1 MHLLRALPTV
11 TLPTLLAGVLALLSS
26 QEVAGQTRR
35 IRPEHDIRSYE
46 VVLQLPGMDRVTVR
60 RDLPFKTAAGRKLMM
75 DIYSSA
81 PADGQGALRPALIF
95 INGVGDPPDGDLR
108 SWGAY
113 RSWARL
119 AAVSGWVAVNFQ
131 ARHGEANAEDVRDA
145 LIHLARQG
153 RDYGIDPA
161 SLAIWACSA
170 NVGAALPL
178 ISEDSPVRL
187 KAAVLYYG
195 GGELS
200 HPRADLPVLVVRA
213 GKDSAQL
220 NERLGGMFQSALGA
234 NVRWELINVPLGHH
248 AFDIL
253 DDTQESRDI
262 LRQTL
267 DFLSNRLAPNPQG
280 SLPAKTAPAVGPPAA
295 ARTAAAHL
303 FGREWE
309 LAETAYRSW
318 LTEHPDD
325 SDAWLFQG
333 TAQLEMKKL
342 DEARTSLETAIRL
355 DSEVP
360 GASVMLG
367 RLEVEQK
374 QYAKAVSH
382 LKRAIQLVPQDSEAH
397 FQLGKAYL
405 FSQRPE
411 ESAASLEEA
420 VRISPGNGYAWNF
433 LGMASMALKRYA
445 RAAESFQHVLVY
457 VPNDPSIN
465 YNLACAQA
473 LTGEKD
479 QAFASLLRAVAGG
492 FKDRQNMTTDPD
504 LSSLRGDPRFQDILK
519 RLE

>member
-1 MHLLRALPTV
+1 MHRLRAIPAV
-11 TLPTLLAGVLALLSS
+11 TLPTLLASVLALLSS
-26 QEVAGQTRR
+26 QEAAGQARR

-60 RDLPFKTAAGRKLMM
+60 KDLPYKTAAGRNLKM
-75 DIYSSA
+75 DIYSPATGGGKSA
-81 PADGQGALRPALIF
+81 PRSALVF

-119 AAVSGWVAVNFQ
+119 AAASDWVAVNFQ
-131 ARHGEANAEDVRDA
+131 ARTGEANAGDVRDA
-145 LIHLARQG
+145 LLHLARRG
-153 RDYGIDPA
+153 RDYGIDSA

-170 NVGAALPL
+170 NVGAALPFL
-178 ISEDSPVRL
+178 AEDSPVRL

-195 GGELS
+195 GDEPS
-200 HPRADLPVLVVRA
+200 HLRADLPVLLVRA
-213 GKDSAQL
+213 GRDNAQT
-220 NERLGGMFQSALGA
+220 NERLERMFQAALGVNA
-234 NVRWELINVPLGHH
+234 RWELINAPLAHH

-262 LRQTL
+262 IRQTL

-280 SLPAKTAPAVGPPAA
+280 SLPAKSGPAVGPPAA

-309 LAETAYRSW
+309 LAETAYGTW

-325 SDAWLFQG
+325 SDAWLLQG
-333 TAQLEMKKL
+333 TAQLEMKKF
-342 DEARTSLETAIRL
+342 DEARASLESALRL

-360 GASVMLG
+360 GANVMLG
-367 RLEVEQK
+367 RLEVDQR
-374 QYAKAVSH
+374 QYLKAVPY
-382 LKRAIQLVPQDSEAH
+382 LQKAIQLAPQDSEAH

-420 VRISPGNGYAWNF
+420 VRISPWNGYAWNF
-433 LGMASMALKRYA
+433 LGMASMALKRYS

-457 VPNDPSIN
+457 VPNDPNIN

-479 QAFASLLRAVAGG
+479 QAFASLQRAVAGG
-492 FKDRQNMTTDPD
+492 YKDRQNMTTDPD
-504 LSSLRGDPRFQDILK
+504 LSSLRGDSRFQEILK